1 MAKSDAY
8 RDAGVD
14 VEAGEQFAELIKH
27 HLRRTHGPRVL
38 PTKTGFAG
46 LFRLDYDRKLFAR
59 NYHNPVLAGCT
70 DGVGTK
76 LKVAFAMNHH
86 RSVGIDLVAMS
97 VNDLIVR
104 GAEPLFF
111 VDYIAVGKL
120 SKSILVDVVAGIAD
134 GCLQADCALLGG
146 ETAEHPG
153 DFPDGQYDLAGFCV
167 GIVERNRIVDG
178 SDVEKGDAVIG
189 LSSSGLHSNGYSLA
203 RKLVFEKAGLT
214 VDSYVPELG
223 RKLGDEMLRPTR
235 IYVKPVLNVLRY
247 YRVKKV
253 VKAIAHITGGAFYEK
268 IPRVL
273 PDGFGVRLNKG
284 SWPVLP
290 IFPFLQQI
298 GSLSDQEMYSVFNMG
313 IGMVMIVSP
322 FYADSVVDRLRRSG
336 EQAQIIGRVVRSKTP
351 VDFE

>member
-8 RDAGVD
+8 RAAGVD
-14 VEAGEQFAELIKH
+14 VEVGEQFAELIKH
-27 HLRRTHGPRVL
+27 HLRRTHGPRVI

-76 LKVAFAMNHH
+76 LKVAFAMNYH

-111 VDYIAVGKL
+111 LDYIATGKL
-120 SKSILVDVVAGIAD
+120 AKETLADVVAGIAD
-134 GCLQADCALLGG
+134 GCVQADCALLGG

-153 DFPDGQYDLAGFCV
+153 DFPDGEYDLAGFCV
-167 GIVERNRIVDG
+167 GIVERDRIVDG
-178 SDVEKGDAVIG
+178 AEMEKGDVVIG

-203 RKLVFEKAGLT
+203 RKLLFEDAGLT
-214 VDSYVPELG
+214 VDSYVEELG
-223 RKLGDEMLRPTR
+223 RKLGDELIRPTR

-253 VKAIAHITGGAFYEK
+253 VRAIAHITGGAFYEK

-273 PDGFGVRLNKG
+273 PDGFGVKLDRG
-284 SWPVLP
+284 SWPVPP
-290 IFPFLQQI
+290 IFPFMQKI
-298 GSLSDQEMYSVFNMG
+298 GKLGDEEMHSVFNMG
-313 IGMVMIVSP
+313 LGMIMIVSP
-322 FYADSVVDRLRRSG
+322 YYAESVVARLRRAG
-336 EQAQIIGRVVRSKTP
+336 EQAQIVGRVVRGKTA
-351 VDFE
+351 VTFE